1 MVKRENVN
9 CVAVEWKQGVKTRY
23 AQAANNIRVVAAQVA
38 AMITFLMVNHGRSA
52 TSHPT
57 SKQRS
62 GKPYQGTLCDV
73 AVAKQHISG
82 FGFQLKTSLMLSMKN

>member
-9 CVAVEWKQGVKTRY
+9 CVAVEWKKGVKTRY

-38 AMITFLMVNHGRSA
+38 SMITFLMVTDRSSA

-57 SKQRS
+57 STTEANSNQGKQ
-62 GKPYQGTLCDV
+62 
-73 AVAKQHISG
+73 I
-82 FGFQLKTSLMLSMKN
+82 

>member
-9 CVAVEWKQGVKTRY
+9 CVAVEWKQGVKIRY

-62 GKPYQGTLCDV
+62 GKRTLCDV

-82 FGFQLKTSLMLSMKN
+82 VGFQLKTSLMLSMKN